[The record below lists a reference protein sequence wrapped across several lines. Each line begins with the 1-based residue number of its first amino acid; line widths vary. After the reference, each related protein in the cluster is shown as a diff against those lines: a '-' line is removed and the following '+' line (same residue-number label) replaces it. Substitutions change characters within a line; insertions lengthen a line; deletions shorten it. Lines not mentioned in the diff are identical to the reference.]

1 MLWKESKG
9 KPRYLY
15 RVAASRFLIQK
26 IIEGVRH
33 SVEYIKTIES
43 EEVRRRVFSVFVF
56 GIRST
61 LLLSV
66 VFAGIAMM
74 AGMFVT
80 GERLTRTRVLTEL
93 DKEEIGQEDV
103 AEPEW

>member
-1 MLWKESKG
+1 LKG
-9 KPRYLY
+9 KTRYLY
-15 RVAASRFLIQK
+15 LVATSRFLIEK
-26 IIEGVRH
+26 VIEGVRH
-33 SVEYIKTIES
+33 SIEYITTIEN
-43 EEVRRRVFSVFVF
+43 EEVRRRVLSVFVF

-80 GERLTRTRVLTEL
+80 GERLTRTRVLAEL